1 MDLTPFDAADA
12 DSDAVADWHRVHEAA
27 AAVDD
32 PDHPHLPEAAL
43 AARLAAPPP
52 STRTRHWL
60 AKDGDEPVGT
70 ATLSLS
76 DRENLDWGFAE
87 VVVHPAYRRRGHGT
101 ALLTA
106 VRAGLAEAGRT
117 TLVFDVGA
125 ESAGSAF
132 AAAAGAR
139 RAQTLWESE
148 LDLVRAADELPDDR
162 EPAGYRAV
170 RWSGAAPDELVASYV
185 AAAEAMGDSPDG
197 GLGYQVAPGSVEH
210 TRAVEQWW
218 ARRGCQLRTVVAL
231 HEGTGV
237 VAGLTVVAVPLLH
250 PQLAYQEDTAV
261 VPAHRGHGLGL
272 WLKARMV
279 RWLVAD
285 GMVVRRIRTTTD
297 PSNTHMLDIN
307 ARLGFHRTRVRE
319 QWVG

>member
-1 MDLTPFDAADA
+1 MDVTPFDAAQA
-12 DSDAVADWHRVHEAA
+12 DHDTVADWHRVHAAA

-32 PDHPHLPEAAL
+32 PDHPHVPAAAL

-52 STRTRHWL
+52 QTRALHWL
-60 AKDGDEPVGT
+60 ARDGDEPVGT

-76 DRENLDWGFAE
+76 DRENLGWGFAE
-87 VVVHPAYRRRGHGT
+87 VVVHPAHRRRGHGR
-101 ALLTA
+101 ALLAA
-106 VRAGLAEAGRT
+106 VREGLTAAGRG
-117 TLVFDVGA
+117 TLVYDVGA
-125 ESAGSAF
+125 DSAGAAF

-139 RAQTLWESE
+139 HAQTLWESE
-148 LDLVRAADELPDDR
+148 LELARAADELPEER

-185 AAAEAMGDSPDG
+185 AAAEAMADSPDG
-197 GLGYQVAPGSVEH
+197 GLGYQVAPGSVAH
-210 TRAVEQWW
+210 TREVEQWW
-218 ARRGCQLRTVVAL
+218 ARRGCQLRTVAAV
-231 HEGTGV
+231 HEGSGA

-297 PSNTHMLDIN
+297 PANTHMLDIN